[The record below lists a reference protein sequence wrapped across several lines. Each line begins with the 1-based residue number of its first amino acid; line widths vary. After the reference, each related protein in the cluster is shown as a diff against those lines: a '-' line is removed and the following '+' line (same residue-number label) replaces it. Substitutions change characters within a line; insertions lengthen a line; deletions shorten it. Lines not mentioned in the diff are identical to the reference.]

1 MDNLQKLIDIEEIK
15 NLKHRYFR
23 AIDMADFD
31 LLDNVFSPDISID
44 YRGGTY
50 RWESKGKETI
60 KESLTHA
67 FHNQT
72 AAMHTDH
79 HPEIEVLS
87 QTVAT
92 GKWYL
97 QDIFYNFDLGSVTQG
112 TALYEDTYI
121 KINGQWLIQHSEYDR
136 IWEQVSPI
144 NSDNKFTKILLQ
156 EKGIQKE
163 EKT

>member
-1 MDNLQKLIDIEEIK
+1 MDKLQKLIDIEEIK

-31 LLDNVFSPDISID
+31 LLHNVFSPDISID
-44 YRGGTY
+44 YRGVTY
-50 RWESKGKETI
+50 RWESEGKDTI

-72 AAMHTDH
+72 AAMHTAH

-87 QTVAT
+87 ETEAT

>member
-1 MDNLQKLIDIEEIK
+1 
-15 NLKHRYFR
+15 
-23 AIDMADFD
+23 

-50 RWESKGKETI
+50 RWESSVKETI

-72 AAMHTDH
+72 AAMHTAH

-87 QTVAT
+87 ETKAT

-112 TALYEDTYI
+112 TALYEDQYI
-121 KINGQWLIQHSEYDR
+121 KSNGQWLIQHSEYDR

-144 NSDNKFTKILLQ
+144 NSDNKFTKILLK

-163 EKT
+163 E

>member
-31 LLDNVFSPDISID
+31 LLDNVFAPDITID

-50 RWESKGKETI
+50 RWESEGKDTI
-60 KESLTHA
+60 KESLKHA

-72 AAMHTDH
+72 AAMHTAH
-79 HPEIEVLS
+79 HPEIEIFS
-87 QTVAT
+87 ETEAD

-97 QDIFYNFDLGSVTQG
+97 QDIFYNFDLGSVTQLCCDG
-112 TALYEDTYI
+112 CRNLSF
-121 KINGQWLIQHSEYDR
+121 LR
-136 IWEQVSPI
+136 R
-144 NSDNKFTKILLQ
+144 TKT
-156 EKGIQKE
+156 KE
-163 EKT
+163 EKRFSLRSGGVRSARPHRKSFDYFCNS